1 VTFAKSTRIRL
12 AALALAAAAVL
23 LTAGVAVAGAARA
36 RAATVL
42 PPSMETVGLGGV
54 LGSDPGF
61 EAKRRGRLPT
71 DSSGAFVYRKGMYG
85 PIGAIPGAAPISA
98 VPGFPDVTVAQTH
111 FAINDR
117 GETAGFYADAAPGPD
132 GTLPPG
138 STHGFVKDRR
148 GEVASFDV
156 PDASFLLVKGN
167 NDRGQVVGEYGD
179 AGATPGPDGM
189 LPPGSVHGFVR
200 DRRGAIRSFDVP
212 FFRLHDVADL
222 NDRGQIV
229 GYYDNP
235 DNAGGGAFLR
245 EPNGAI
251 RSFDVPFFRLHDVAD
266 LNDRGQIVGYYDN
279 PDNAGGGA
287 FLREPNGAITRIDV
301 PGALVTNA
309 HAINNRGQVVGA
321 YLEAGAVP
329 NPDGTVPANAVH
341 GYRWDKGRMRR
352 LDVPG
357 SIWTQPFGINDR
369 GQISG
374 GYYDAAGR
382 QHGFVLDRGRYKT
395 LDAPGRTDNIA
406 WGINDRGEVVIPEGT
421 VRLLP
426 VATP

>member
-71 DSSGAFVYRKGMYG
+71 DSSGAFVYRKGKYG
-85 PIGAIPGAAPISA
+85 PIGAIPGAAPIGA

-212 FFRLHDVADL
+212 FFRLHDVAD
-222 NDRGQIV
+222 I
-229 GYYDNP
+229 
-235 DNAGGGAFLR
+235 
-245 EPNGAI
+245 
-251 RSFDVPFFRLHDVAD
+251 
-266 LNDRGQIVGYYDN
+266 NDRGQIVGYYDN

>member
-1 VTFAKSTRIRL
+1 MTFAKSTRIRL
-12 AALALAAAAVL
+12 AALALGAAAVL
-23 LTAGVAVAGAARA
+23 LTAGVAVAGAAPA
-36 RAATVL
+36 RAAKVL
-42 PPSMETVGLGGV
+42 SPSMETVGLGGV

-71 DSSGAFVYRKGMYG
+71 DSSGAFVYRKGKYA

-98 VPGFPDVTVAQTH
+98 VPAFPDVTVAQTH

-132 GTLPPG
+132 GMLPPG

-148 GEVASFDV
+148 GDVASFDV
-156 PDASFLLVKGN
+156 PDASVFIVKGN

-179 AGATPGPDGM
+179 AGATPGPDDM
-189 LPPGSVHGFVR
+189 LSPGSVHGFVR
-200 DRRGAIRSFDVP
+200 GRRGAIRSFDVP
-212 FFRLHDVADL
+212 FFRLHDVAD
-222 NDRGQIV
+222 I
-229 GYYDNP
+229 
-235 DNAGGGAFLR
+235 
-245 EPNGAI
+245 
-251 RSFDVPFFRLHDVAD
+251 
-266 LNDRGQIVGYYDN
+266 NDRGQIVGYYDN

-309 HAINNRGQVVGA
+309 HAINNRRQVVGA

-341 GYRWDKGRMRR
+341 GYLWDKGRMRR
-352 LDVPG
+352 LDVPR

-382 QHGFVLDRGRYKT
+382 QHGFVLERGRYKT